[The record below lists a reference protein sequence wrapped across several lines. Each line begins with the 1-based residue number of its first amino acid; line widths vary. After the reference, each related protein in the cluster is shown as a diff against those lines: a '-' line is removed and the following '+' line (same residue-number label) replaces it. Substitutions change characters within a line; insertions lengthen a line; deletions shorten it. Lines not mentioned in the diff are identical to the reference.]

1 MTSPAMFSGVTRREF
16 MLAAGLG
23 LTGFAAAIRAG
34 GRQPAM
40 PAAAAVDHLIVG
52 IGDLDAGIAWFE
64 SRTGVRPVVGGS
76 HPGRGTRNALLAL
89 TGRQYVEIIA
99 PDPAQDAAA
108 RPDLRVLAAP
118 LMIGWAAA
126 TTDVAAL
133 AKRMGAAGIDAP
145 EPRPG
150 SRARPDGST
159 LQWTTLPMPPRFKV
173 GTVDPVP
180 FFIEWSA
187 GSAHPSQDSP
197 KGCELVSLEFEHT
210 DADGL
215 RRTLATI
222 GIEATVRASNSVRI
236 RATLKTPKGPLVLA

>member
-1 MTSPAMFSGVTRREF
+1 MTSPAMCTSVTRREF

-23 LTGFAAAIRAG
+23 LTAFAVTPRAG

-89 TGRQYVEIIA
+89 TGRQYVEIVA

-108 RPDLRVLAAP
+108 RPDLRALAAP

-133 AKRMGAAGIDAP
+133 AKRSGSAGLDSP
-145 EPRPG
+145 GPRPG
-150 SRARPDGST
+150 SRARPDGRT
-159 LQWTTLPMPPRFKV
+159 LQWTTVGLAPQFKT

-187 GSAHPSQDSP
+187 GSPHPSQDSP

-215 RRTLATI
+215 RRTLAAI
-222 GIEATVRASNSVRI
+222 GIEATVRASASVRI
-236 RATLKTPKGPLVLA
+236 RATLKTPKGPLVLT